1 MDLQTHH
8 VVPSAEWY
16 TENTGEAAF
25 FLVAW
30 SQANCGELDRN
41 ECLGRFHY
49 LKELMLDSA
58 TDVTILSAV
67 PWKPDGQPLPL
78 SESINTAEIVR
89 TLAGGTRRTYCH
101 KFVLPN
107 RGSLGDN
114 SDQLLTAAGQD
125 PVFFQEEMDL
135 MTAAAAQYAQN
146 DGYLRAWKIYTPWG
160 DVPNTSGWWL
170 DNSFGLKFIQHV
182 KDLSDAYGMPALVC
196 AHKGFALPSFDQEKA
211 ATRDVGVVAP
221 MFWDLTTGTGVTFII
236 YHSGYDGDSV
246 GLGGPLNQ
254 GTSANGPYP
263 GEAAAPS
270 TSRGVDDFI
279 TALRENGWSARHF
292 APGGSPG
299 TPLAGGEAP
308 ADAAHANVPNVYAEL
323 GSVWGSVVGN
333 PTRGSWLL
341 GKLIYY
347 IGPKRVVWGT
357 DALWGGSPQGLIEA
371 LRAFQMS
378 DEARAT
384 YNLPWGLDG
393 DDDDETGSGGDPA
406 DRSHHRHGGLPH
418 PSGVEA
424 EQPVRDG
431 AAEESAPRSGEH
443 RIARELHHRLPAAL
457 LGSAGDGAAPRAR
470 ARGIRSHHGVPPRK
484 DRPAAVALHRRRGR
498 VRRARAG
505 SHAALP
511 GRARPRHRGYR
522 SHDPLVGA
530 GGAGHGRHQSLHRR
544 VPAGRP
550 RPLRSVAGRN
560 GPQDLR
566 PCRRVDRPVRE
577 HRSAERRQRSP
588 QQPPRVERRLRVL
601 QPLRQP
607 SRHLLDPGRRLPG
620 DGAAT

>member
-1 MDLQTHH
+1 MPKRLKALMEESLTDRLPIDVLPVSNEEFIPLEPTPEQKAIMKVAREECDATARKVGMSRRRFLQTGAAYAICLAAINKVMGTRGGYYAWAQDSCGLNAPIGTRGEPTYFDLAYPGSQLNNLAGEFIMDLQTHH
-8 VVPSAEWY
+8 VMPSAEWY

-25 FLVAW
+25 FYVAW
-30 SQANCGELDRN
+30 SQASCGELDRN
-41 ECLGRFHY
+41 ECLSRFHY

-58 TDVTILSAV
+58 TNVTILSAV

-101 KFVLPN
+101 KFVMPN
-107 RGSLGDN
+107 RGSAGDN
-114 SDQLLTAAGQD
+114 SEQVLTAAGQD

-135 MTAAAAQYAQN
+135 MTAASAQYGQN

-160 DVPNTSGWWL
+160 DAPNTSGWWL
-170 DNSFGLKFIQHV
+170 DDSFGLKFIQHV
-182 KDLSDAYGMPALVC
+182 KDLSDTYGMPPLLC

-221 MFWDLTTGTGVTFII
+221 MFWDLGSNTGVIFII
-236 YHSGYDGDSV
+236 YHSGYDGDGV

-263 GEAAAPS
+263 GETAAPS
-270 TSRGVDDFI
+270 TSRGVDNFI

-299 TPLAGGEAP
+299 TPLAAGEAP
-308 ADAAHANVPNVYAEL
+308 SDAAHANVPNVYAEL

-347 IGPKRVVWGT
+347 VGPKRVVWGT

-393 DDDDETGSGGDPA
+393 DVDDPTQLATDPRRTIRNGILG
-406 DRSHHRHGGLPH
+406 RS
-418 PSGVEA
+418 
-424 EQPVRDG
+424 
-431 AAEESAPRSGEH
+431 AAEPYRIDPDLTLAAIKCDDVQKIRDQYALNP
-443 RIARELHHRLPAAL
+443 IARNEVRGPRTRRELFAAL
-457 LGSAGDGAAPRAR
+457 
-470 ARGIRSHHGVPPRK
+470 RK
-484 DRPAAVALHRRRGR
+484 DPW
-498 VRRARAG
+498 
-505 SHAALP
+505 
-511 GRARPRHRGYR
+511 HRGAM
-522 SHDPLVGA
+522 LA
-530 GGAGHGRHQSLHRR
+530 Q
-544 VPAGRP
+544 
-550 RPLRSVAGRN
+550 N
-560 GPQDLR
+560 
-566 PCRRVDRPVRE
+566 
-577 HRSAERRQRSP
+577 ERGFLKRIS
-588 QQPPRVERRLRVL
+588 
-601 QPLRQP
+601 
-607 SRHLLDPGRRLPG
+607 
-620 DGAAT
+620 